1 MSLSVENK
9 FIVLN
14 KTSTIK
20 VEGDDRVQFLQGQ
33 LTQDINLISQNK
45 ALYAGFCN
53 PKGRVLAFMLCYLNH
68 ESIHI
73 QIDSSVQEFIL
84 QKLRMYILRSKVSL
98 NLVNETFTCIGFVGS
113 KALLAKKIQPPK
125 NYLDIIQSDGIMIM
139 RLGIDD
145 DRYQLM
151 GETSK
156 INDFMKLNFSEYSSM
171 SFDDWNNLNILD
183 GIPEIY
189 PTTQEAFIP
198 QSLNMDLIEGINFK
212 KGCYTGQEIVARTH
226 YLGRVKRRMYRAFI
240 KSQVDLNPGDQI
252 LNKNGEEIG
261 QLVRSAKQ
269 NGDKT
274 NMLIELRVDQAHD
287 ALFIKSNS
295 IEVFLEDQGRFD

>member
-9 FIVLN
+9 FIILD

-33 LTQDINLISQNK
+33 LTQDINLVSQNN

-53 PKGRVLAFMLCYLNH
+53 PKGRMLAFMLCYLDH

-73 QIDSSVQEFIL
+73 QIDSSIQNFIL

-98 NLVNETFTCIGFVGS
+98 KLANETF
-113 KALLAKKIQPPK
+113 
-125 NYLDIIQSDGIMIM
+125 MIM
-139 RLGIDD
+139 RLGKDD

-156 INDFMKLNFSEYSSM
+156 VNEFMKLNFSEYSSM
-171 SFDDWNNLNILD
+171 SFNDWNNLNILD
-183 GIPEIY
+183 GIPDIY

-226 YLGRVKRRMYRAFI
+226 YLGKVKRRMYRAFI
-240 KSQVDLNPGDQI
+240 KSRADLNPGDLI
-252 LNKNGEEIG
+252 LNNNGEEIG
-261 QLVRSAKQ
+261 QLVRSA
-269 NGDKT
+269 NENDEKT
-274 NMLIELRVDQAHD
+274 NMLIELRVDQARE
-287 ALFIKSNS
+287 ALFIKSEL
-295 IEVFLEDQGRFD
+295 IEIFLEDQGRFD

>member
-9 FIVLN
+9 FIILD

-53 PKGRVLAFMLCYLNH
+53 SKGRMLAFMLCYLNH

-73 QIDSSVQEFIL
+73 QIDSSIQEFIL
-84 QKLRMYILRSKVSL
+84 QKLKMYILRSKVSL
-98 NLVNETFTCIGFVGS
+98 KLANETFLCIGFIGS
-113 KALLAKKIQPPK
+113 KALLTKNIQPPK
-125 NYLDIIQSDGIMIM
+125 NYLDIIHSDDIMIM
-139 RLGIDD
+139 RLGKD

-156 INDFMKLNFSEYSSM
+156 VNEFIKLNFSEYLSM

-183 GIPEIY
+183 GIPDIY

-198 QSLNMDLIEGINFK
+198 QSLNMDLIDGINFK

-226 YLGRVKRRMYRAFI
+226 YLGKVKRRMYRAFL
-240 KSQVDLNPGDQI
+240 KSRADLIPGDLI
-252 LNKNGEEIG
+252 LNNKGEEIG
-261 QLVRSAKQ
+261 QLVRAA
-269 NGDKT
+269 NENNEKT
-274 NMLIELRVDQAHD
+274 NMLIELRVDQAHE
-287 ALFIKSNS
+287 ALFINS
-295 IEVFLEDQGRFD
+295 QLIEIFLEDQKRFD

>member
-9 FIVLN
+9 FIILD

-53 PKGRVLAFMLCYLNH
+53 SKGRMLAFMLCYLNH

-73 QIDSSVQEFIL
+73 QIDSSIQEFIL
-84 QKLRMYILRSKVSL
+84 QKLKMYILRSKVSL
-98 NLVNETFTCIGFVGS
+98 KLANETFLCIGFIGS
-113 KALLAKKIQPPK
+113 KVLLTKNIQPPK
-125 NYLDIIQSDGIMIM
+125 NYLDIIHSDDIMIM
-139 RLGIDD
+139 RLGKD

-156 INDFMKLNFSEYSSM
+156 VNEFMKLNFSEYLSM

-183 GIPEIY
+183 GIPDIY

-226 YLGRVKRRMYRAFI
+226 YLGKVKRRMYRAFL
-240 KSQVDLNPGDQI
+240 KSRADLIPGDLI
-252 LNKNGEEIG
+252 LNNKGEEIG
-261 QLVRSAKQ
+261 QLVRAA
-269 NGDKT
+269 NENNEKT
-274 NMLIELRVDQAHD
+274 NMLIELRVDQAHE
-287 ALFIKSNS
+287 ALFINS
-295 IEVFLEDQGRFD
+295 QLIEIFLEDQKRFD

>member
-171 SFDDWNNLNILD
+171 SLDDWNNLNILD

-189 PTTQEAFIP
+189 PTTQEVFIP

-274 NMLIELRVDQAHD
+274 NMLIELRVDQAHN
-287 ALFIKSNS
+287 ALFIKSNL

>member
-287 ALFIKSNS
+287 ALFIKSNL